1 MTIILGKENHLLI
14 IQPKNQNKKAPYA
27 VLKFKM
33 NWQMGRGK
41 IRGDHYIV

>member
-27 VLKFKM
+27 ILKFKM
-33 NWQMGRGK
+33 N
-41 IRGDHYIV
+41 